1 MNIFKATADFEHWLA
16 GQLPIIR
23 QELALKHRQMA
34 EAAFPFFHATSYRW
48 PQIWPEVCA
57 DLMSASQCEA

>member
-23 QELALKHRQMA
+23 QDLALKHQQMA
-34 EAAFPFFHATSYRW
+34 
-48 PQIWPEVCA
+48 
-57 DLMSASQCEA
+57 